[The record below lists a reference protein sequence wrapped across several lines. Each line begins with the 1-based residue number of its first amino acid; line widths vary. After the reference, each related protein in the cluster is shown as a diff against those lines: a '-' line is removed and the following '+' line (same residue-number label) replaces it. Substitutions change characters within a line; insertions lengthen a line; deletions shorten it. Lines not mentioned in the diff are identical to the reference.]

1 MTDIWVANQNIRTMN
16 SMNKK
21 NTTAVDLFCTIL
33 VSVLFTSCLV
43 DNPVTT
49 PESNSGQQTDAAD
62 VTIMYYAH
70 GGGNLDKDVIGNL
83 RQMYDVDYSS
93 YKNVKVAIEY
103 KFSAQGSIPHLDS
116 DYEKEDLGFEL
127 ALWGDDADKE
137 LKNDDYIRWMDSKGS
152 STFRFA
158 LDPAK
163 TLKEQVEESYLP
175 GDNAN
180 FTHPDSLTNFI
191 NWAAKACPAKRY
203 VLILSS
209 HGGGYSPHDD
219 IYTGS
224 DAKRATRGIV
234 YDDANG
240 YNHFSVGSLAHA
252 ISQASIRPDAIYFD
266 ACMMNNLE
274 YLFELKDLTDYII
287 ASTFNVPDG
296 GGRYET
302 LIECLS
308 ATSGDLEYA
317 FEKYIEYATKN
328 WDPADETEPYYTD
341 MTLTKTLCLDE
352 LGRAMCKFTDRLC
365 DTYKNGSD
373 EQRRKIDNAT
383 KNAIKVSKNYAYYD
397 AFRYMESMKNA
408 LPDVFDETLWNELQS
423 AFNNCKIG
431 QYTSKFLRN
440 NDYQVDYSVLLA
452 VKGAYQFA
460 WWEPK
465 STETWTLSHLR
476 FFEPDGKFTT
486 YSVSNGD
493 FTKDCMPEF
502 TLEYY
507 NDGQWGG
514 TLESTY
520 STLAFDKATNWTRWL
535 LLNEQQPSLWC
546 NNDFKTPNPSNLTK
560 SASEI
565 PPALG
570 DLFWSDGTWG
580 RDPFHSS
587 LDQVIGIVA
596 WLGSDSDIKCGKKHG
611 LVMALNNAVGS
622 CKWGGYGS
630 DEPYLDN
637 IDLIDYV
644 RKGKAPFDK
653 NNKNGW
659 ENTLKLTQ
667 NWPTETCHHSDH
679 EAAMAALNYF
689 KAPTTTAN
697 NTGWFLPSAAQWLA
711 VIGREGIGKYSGP
724 LEDLNFS
731 KSAGG
736 DVLDNI
742 NWYLDRFENCEPIC
756 RGYYFTSNE
765 IDRNKFVI
773 VWFDGSLSGWSGGSN
788 NRTYIYISSKEDNT
802 TTNKIAHVRPF
813 LAF

>member
-1 MTDIWVANQNIRTMN
+1 MII
-16 SMNKK
+16 KK
-21 NTTAVDLFCTIL
+21 KTAVAIFCTIF
-33 VSVLFTSCLV
+33 VSVLFTSCLGV

-49 PESNSGQQTDAAD
+49 PESNSDQQTDVAD

-70 GGGNLDKDVIGNL
+70 GGGNLDKDIIGNL
-83 RQMYDVDYSS
+83 RQMYNVDSSS

-116 DYEKEDLGFEL
+116 DFEKEVFGFEL
-127 ALWGDDADKE
+127 DLWGDDADKE

-175 GDNAN
+175 DDNAN

-203 VLILSS
+203 VLILND

-219 IYTGS
+219 IYTES
-224 DAKRATRGIV
+224 AAKRATRGIV

-252 ISQASIRPDAIYFD
+252 IRQAGIRPDAIYFD

-274 YLFELKDLTDYII
+274 YLFEFKDLTDYII
-287 ASTFNVPDG
+287 ASTFNVPDA

-341 MTLTKTLCLDE
+341 MTLTKTSCLDE

-408 LPDVFDETLWNELQS
+408 LPDVFDATFWNELQS
-423 AFNNCKIG
+423 AFKNCEIG

-465 STETWTLSHLR
+465 STETWTLSNLR
-476 FFEPDGKFTT
+476 FFEPDGKYTT

-493 FTKDCMPEF
+493 FTKDSMPEF

-570 DLFWSDGTWG
+570 DPFWSDGTWG
-580 RDPFHSS
+580 LYSSHSS
-587 LDQVIGIVA
+587 NDKIIGVVA

-611 LVMALNNAVGS
+611 LVMALHNAVGS
-622 CKWGGYGS
+622 CKWGGYES

-637 IDLIDYV
+637 IDWEKIKV
-644 RKGKAPFDK
+644 NGNAFFV

-679 EAAMAALNYF
+679 EAAMATLNYF
-689 KAPTTTAN
+689 DAPTTTAN
-697 NTGWFLPSAAQWLA
+697 NTGWFLPSTAQWGA
-711 VIGREGIGKYSGP
+711 VIGSEGIGKYSGP
-724 LEDLNFS
+724 LEDLNAFRMNYKFTGGGGVEES
-731 KSAGG
+731 INFYINRIGG
-736 DVLDNI
+736 D
-742 NWYLDRFENCEPIC
+742 PIR
-756 RGYYFTSNE
+756 RGGYFTSNE
-765 IDRNKFVI
+765 MDSDDCLVVVFEEK
-773 VWFDGSLSGWSGGSN
+773 SSGWYGWYN
-788 NRTYIYISSKEDNT
+788 NLTYIFISRKNDNNT
-802 TTNKIAHVRPF
+802 AINVRPF